1 MSWTNLMNP
10 MNAVRTEK
18 MPIIGHSVLRQ
29 DALSKVTGRAKYAA
43 DLEFPRMLHAKVVRT
58 PCAHARIKQI
68 FFDEVLRM
76 PGVVAVLAPDDV
88 PGTFGDDTWVQ
99 VFVRN
104 RARSYADALAVV
116 AAESEQTAIE
126 ASKKVRIDYEEMPAV
141 FDVEEAIS
149 PDAPILHGERNLFHT
164 HRIRK
169 GDVSAG
175 FRESDLVLERT
186 YVTPFAEHAYLEP
199 ETATGVLEPD
209 GRITV
214 YGSIKTPFDVRR
226 MVAKILDTGL
236 DRIRIV
242 PVTLGGYFGGKDED
256 MALMAC
262 RVALLAKRTGR
273 PVRISNTREDSLLES
288 TKRHRYVMKYKVG
301 AKKDGRLTAMDIEIL
316 ADAGAYSMKTPHV
329 TFRSCAEATGPYEV
343 PHVRVDV
350 HSVFT
355 NNNNSGAFRG
365 FGSPQVDFAVESM
378 MDELAEGLGMDPYE
392 FRSRN
397 AFTRGSRTATGQA
410 LEGSVTLRQCM
421 DLAVEKSRWY
431 ERRSAGPE
439 GTVRRGLGFAA
450 SFRGISLGGASVD
463 TAGALVSIQ
472 EDARVLVSC
481 GMVEGGQGPQTVLCQ
496 ICADTLGIP
505 LDKVH
510 FQDWDTSSVPD
521 SGPTVA
527 SRATLVGGNAIKRA
541 CEQLLEEIFL
551 TVSEVLDVPSHQL
564 TCADGVIHSGTDPN
578 LRFRFE
584 EAVAECRKRGR
595 RLVSIG
601 WYKVPSTGITP
612 ETGQGRPFFKYVFGA
627 DVAEVEVDSQ
637 TGSVRLLKYVSVH
650 DVGRAINPEL
660 VAGQIYGGV
669 CMGLG
674 MALFENYTLVN
685 RRPENL
691 NLDQYK
697 TPTALDMGDVTVV
710 VVEGNLEEGPFG
722 ASSIGEPAC
731 QIVAPAIMNAVAHAT
746 GRRVYRLPADW
757 ERVLHGDPLER
768 CRQTG

>member
-1 MSWTNLMNP
+1 LMNP
-10 MNAVRTEK
+10 MNAVKTDK
-18 MPIIGHSVLRQ
+18 MPSVGHPVRRL
-29 DALSKVTGRAKYAA
+29 DAFAKVTGRAKYAA
-43 DLEFPRMLHAKVVRT
+43 DLEFSRMLHAKVVRT
-58 PCAHARIKQI
+58 PCAHARIRRI
-68 FFDEVLRM
+68 FFDEVLRL
-76 PGVVAVLAPDDV
+76 PGVVAVLSPDDV
-88 PGTFGDDTWVQ
+88 PGTYGDDTWVQ
-99 VFVRN
+99 VLVRN

-116 AAESEQTAIE
+116 AAESERTAIE
-126 ASKKVRIDYEEMPAV
+126 ACSKVGIDYEEMPSV
-141 FDVEEAIS
+141 FDVEEAIR
-149 PDAPILHGERNLFHT
+149 PDAPVLHGERNLFHT

-175 FRESDLVLERT
+175 FRESDLLLERT
-186 YVTPFAEHAYLEP
+186 YVMPAAEHAYLEP
-199 ETATGVLEPD
+199 ETATGVVEPD

-226 MVAKILDTGL
+226 MVAKVLDTGL

-242 PVTLGGYFGGKDED
+242 PATLGGYFGGKDED

-262 RVALLAKRTGR
+262 RVALLARKTGR
-273 PVRISNTREDSLLES
+273 PVRISNTREESLLES
-288 TKRHRYVMKYKVG
+288 TKRHRFVMKYKVG
-301 AKKDGRLTAMDIEIL
+301 AKRDGRLAAMDIEIL

-343 PHVRVDV
+343 PNVRVDV

-378 MDELAEGLGMDPYE
+378 MDELAEGLGVDPYQ
-392 FRSRN
+392 FRSKN
-397 AFTRGSRTATGQA
+397 AFSQGSRTATGQA
-410 LEGSVTLRQCM
+410 LEGSVTLRKCM
-421 DLAVEKSRWY
+421 DLAVEKSGWR
-431 ERRSAGPE
+431 ERRSAHPE
-439 GTVRRGLGFAA
+439 GTMRRGLGLAA

-496 ICADTLGIP
+496 ICADALGIP
-505 LDKVH
+505 LEKVS
-510 FQDWDTSSVPD
+510 FLDWDTGSVPD

-527 SRATLVGGNAIKRA
+527 SRATLVGGNAVKKA
-541 CEQLLEEIFL
+541 CEQLLEEIFV
-551 TVSEVLDVPSHQL
+551 TVSEALDTPPDQL
-564 TCADGVIHSGTDPN
+564 TCTDGVIFSGRDAG
-578 LRFRFE
+578 LRLTFE

-601 WYKVPSTGITP
+601 WYKVPSTGIAP
-612 ETGQGRPFFKYVFGA
+612 ETGQGIPFFKYVYGA
-627 DVAEVEVDSQ
+627 DVAEVEVDTQ

-674 MALFENYTLVN
+674 TALFENYALSGG
-685 RRPENL
+685 RPQNF

-697 TPTALDMGDVTVV
+697 IPTAMDMGDVTVIT
-710 VVEGNLEEGPFG
+710 VEGNLEEGPFG
-722 ASSIGEPAC
+722 ASSIGEPAS
-731 QIVAPAIMNAVAHAT
+731 QIVAPAIMNAIAHAT
-746 GRRVYRLPADW
+746 GRRIYRLPADL
-757 ERVLHGDPLER
+757 EKVLP
-768 CRQTG
+768 

>member
-1 MSWTNLMNP
+1 MVNP
-10 MNAVRTEK
+10 MNAFKTDK
-18 MPIIGHSVLRQ
+18 MPIIGHSVTRR
-29 DALSKVTGRAKYAA
+29 DALSKVTGRARYAA

-58 PCAHARIKQI
+58 PCAHARIRQI
-68 FFDEVLRM
+68 FFDDVLRM

-99 VFVRN
+99 VLVRD

-116 AAESEQTAIE
+116 AAESEGTALE
-126 ASKKVRIDYEEMPAV
+126 AVKKVRIDYEEMPAV

-149 PDAPILHGERNLFHT
+149 SDAPILHGERNLFHT

-175 FRESDLVLERT
+175 FREADLVLERT
-186 YVTPFAEHAYLEP
+186 YVMPFAEHAYLEP
-199 ETATGVLEPD
+199 ETAIGLLEPD
-209 GRITV
+209 GKITV

-226 MVAKILDTGL
+226 MVAKVLGTGL

-242 PVTLGGYFGGKDED
+242 SATLGGYFGGKDED

-262 RVALLAKRTGR
+262 RVALLAKKTGR

-301 AKKDGRLTAMDIEIL
+301 AKRDGNLTAMDIEIL

-329 TFRSCAEATGPYEV
+329 TFRSCVEATGPYEV
-343 PHVRVDV
+343 PHVRIDV

-378 MDELAEGLGMDPYE
+378 MDELAEALGLDPYE

-397 AFTRGSRTATGQA
+397 AFARGSRTATGQA
-410 LEGSVTLRQCM
+410 LEGSVTLRKCM
-421 DLAVEKSRWY
+421 DLAVEESDWY
-431 ERRSAGPE
+431 ERRSAHLD

-450 SFRGISLGGASVD
+450 SFRGISLGGSAVD
-463 TAGALVSIQ
+463 TAGALVSVQ

-505 LDKVH
+505 IEKVS
-510 FQDWDTSSVPD
+510 FQDWDTGSVPD

-527 SRATLVGGNAIKRA
+527 SRATLVGGNAIKKA
-541 CEQLLEEIFL
+541 CELLLEEIFV
-551 TVSEVLDVPSHQL
+551 TVSEVLDTASQQL
-564 TCADGVIHSGTDPN
+564 RCADGVIYSEKDPD
-578 LRFRFE
+578 LRLGFE

-595 RLVSIG
+595 KLVSIG
-601 WYKVPSTGITP
+601 WYKVPSTGINP
-612 ETGQGRPFFKYVFGA
+612 ETGQGMPFFKYVYGA
-627 DVAEVEVDSQ
+627 DVAEVEVDTQ
-637 TGSVRLLKYVSVH
+637 TGSVRLLKYISVH

-674 MALFENYTLVN
+674 TALFENYTLSGG
-685 RRPENL
+685 RPVTL

-697 TPTALDMGDVTVV
+697 TPTAMDAGDVTVL
-710 VVEGNLEEGPFG
+710 VVEGYLEEGPFG

-746 GRRVYRLPADW
+746 GKRIYRLPADW
-757 ERVLHGDPLER
+757 ERVLHGDPLEKK
-768 CRQTG
+768 RQTG